1 MIFEAPERLWDRA
14 SCSKH

>member
-1 MIFEAPERLWDRA
+1 MIFEAPERLWGRA